1 MNEGG
6 WGPSMALLRI
16 RLGPAISIIQHDE
29 RSLGSI
35 ARKDGYGL
43 TGSLEGVRVDVQGFI
58 LVS

>member
-1 MNEGG
+1 MNEEG

-29 RSLGSI
+29 RSLGSV

-43 TGSLEGVRVDVQGFI
+43 TGSSSSFEWMFRGPY
-58 LVS
+58 

>member
-43 TGSLEGVRVDVQGFI
+43 TGSLEGV
-58 LVS
+58 